1 MKLFKNTE
9 ISLKWFGQTR
19 KKLIVEKDTE
29 ANLVT
34 NTLNSLYNEAVLN
47 ITNSTVMTC
56 EGLVDNKAEPALVEP
71 ELSVIWA
78 TINKL
83 QDTMLVQLN
92 QVTSAYDIK
101 LSRIEAELNKVR
113 FEYESKI
120 DALNIKY
127 TELWHEQDSKNGFE
141 SKLDNVELEVVNL
154 KADVQKL
161 QCENNFLKDILQ
173 SDELVWSKP
182 KKMYRS
188 KLAHSQFELSVANSF
203 EFLEVEEARCDDN
216 TAGASADTTNGEQSI
231 VTENVIMNNAAE
243 EISLAEPSLS
253 DDNSI
258 VILTQANSSDV
269 NSNQHGCGGVTGEM
283 PNCHKEQVAEY
294 RNSQEGKLNAR
305 EKTLLAGDSMVKHI
319 CNQKVSRAC
328 RGTAECHSFSGAT
341 VSTMETKLNS
351 LMSNESFSNVI
362 IHVGTNDLVHS
373 LVEVVSKDLEN
384 LVMKVKNRTNNIAIS
399 SVIIGS
405 DGQVD
410 SDKVLLFNR
419 VIKEWCINNDVHFID
434 NSDINCTHLNGSN
447 LHLNRTGDRLLGR
460 NICAYLRLLR
470 MGYVCCDN
478 LCDKID
484 DNLCDKTDF
493 QSIPVRITTRRN
505 ARYRR
510 SQRIQPKKWVSGN
523 CRQDFRPEAEF
534 NQTDWYQ

>member
-1 MKLFKNTE
+1 MVWSNTE
-9 ISLKWFGQTR
+9 EAY
-19 KKLIVEKDTE
+19 IVEKDTE

-71 ELSVIWA
+71 GLSVIWA

-127 TELWHEQDSKNGFE
+127 TELLLEQDSKNGFE
-141 SKLDNVELEVVNL
+141 SKLNNVELEVVNL
-154 KADVQKL
+154 KADIQKL

-173 SDELVWSKP
+173 SDELIWSKP
-182 KKMYRS
+182 KKIYRS
-188 KLAHSQFELSVANSF
+188 KLAHSQFELCVANSF
-203 EFLEVEEARCDDN
+203 EFLEVEEAHCDDN
-216 TAGASADTTNGEQSI
+216 TVGASADTTNGEQSI

-253 DDNSI
+253 VHVRNDDNSI

-269 NSNQHGCGGVTGEM
+269 NSNQHGCGGVAGVM

-305 EKTLLAGDSMVKHI
+305 
-319 CNQKVSRAC
+319 
-328 RGTAECHSFSGAT
+328 
-341 VSTMETKLNS
+341 
-351 LMSNESFSNVI
+351 
-362 IHVGTNDLVHS
+362 
-373 LVEVVSKDLEN
+373 
-384 LVMKVKNRTNNIAIS
+384 
-399 SVIIGS
+399 
-405 DGQVD
+405 
-410 SDKVLLFNR
+410 
-419 VIKEWCINNDVHFID
+419 
-434 NSDINCTHLNGSN
+434 
-447 LHLNRTGDRLLGR
+447 
-460 NICAYLRLLR
+460 
-470 MGYVCCDN
+470 
-478 LCDKID
+478 
-484 DNLCDKTDF
+484 
-493 QSIPVRITTRRN
+493 
-505 ARYRR
+505 
-510 SQRIQPKKWVSGN
+510 
-523 CRQDFRPEAEF
+523 
-534 NQTDWYQ
+534 

>member
-1 MKLFKNTE
+1 MYSYSMPK
-9 ISLKWFGQTR
+9 
-19 KKLIVEKDTE
+19 
-29 ANLVT
+29 
-34 NTLNSLYNEAVLN
+34 
-47 ITNSTVMTC
+47 
-56 EGLVDNKAEPALVEP
+56 
-71 ELSVIWA
+71 LSVIWA

-173 SDELVWSKP
+173 SDELIWSKP

-203 EFLEVEEARCDDN
+203 EFLEVEEAHCDDN
-216 TAGASADTTNGEQSI
+216 TAGASADTTNGEQTI
-231 VTENVIMNNAAE
+231 VTETVIMNNAAE

-253 DDNSI
+253 DNNSI

-269 NSNQHGCGGVTGEM
+269 NSNQHGCGGVAGEM
-283 PNCHKEQVAEY
+283 PNCNKEQVAEY

-319 CNQKVSRAC
+319 YN
-328 RGTAECHSFSGAT
+328 
-341 VSTMETKLNS
+341 
-351 LMSNESFSNVI
+351 
-362 IHVGTNDLVHS
+362 
-373 LVEVVSKDLEN
+373 
-384 LVMKVKNRTNNIAIS
+384 
-399 SVIIGS
+399 
-405 DGQVD
+405 
-410 SDKVLLFNR
+410 
-419 VIKEWCINNDVHFID
+419 
-434 NSDINCTHLNGSN
+434 
-447 LHLNRTGDRLLGR
+447 
-460 NICAYLRLLR
+460 
-470 MGYVCCDN
+470 
-478 LCDKID
+478 
-484 DNLCDKTDF
+484 
-493 QSIPVRITTRRN
+493 
-505 ARYRR
+505 
-510 SQRIQPKKWVSGN
+510 
-523 CRQDFRPEAEF
+523 
-534 NQTDWYQ
+534 